1 MAGDIGGLIMVDGRG
16 WNDDVPPESAV
27 DRFNRM
33 AMDNPTFGRNLV
45 LERLSKF
52 NNASYYKLAD
62 DEPELDCYSQTLYV
76 NGDGVTDSA
85 TGDAYGEFKKMQE
98 DLSGNPGADS
108 STGCAYP
115 ELAAASAA
123 DFIAQ
128 FGKIFAEH

>member
-1 MAGDIGGLIMVDGRG
+1 MAGDIGGLIMVDGKG
-16 WNDDVPPESAV
+16 WNDEPPQESAV

-52 NNASYYKLAD
+52 NNASYYKLAE
-62 DEPELDCYSQTLYV
+62 DEPDLDCYSQTIYLD
-76 NGDGVTDSA
+76 GDGVTDSE
-85 TGDAYGEFKKMQE
+85 TGDAYGEFKKMQGE
-98 DLSGNPGADS
+98 LTGN
-108 STGCAYP
+108 TGEPMNGCTYP